1 MMKIAIWGYGKYG
14 HRMLESLTRFC
25 SEEYKVVRV
34 YDTAYQKLQN
44 TEGKLHLPIHNPE
57 ELLKDYQ
64 DGLFEKVLL
73 CFLWYEI
80 LIEPREFLIEH
91 SIPELHLGSEDDF
104 YSAAC
109 FEQGKKPFEIQ
120 QDSYSFFVI
129 NNLYGAMANYE
140 SNELLYLF
148 DNEGKVLQEHWNHLH
163 AFKTPHIYDFPFSF
177 KKSKAEKII
186 YKGQYCVLTKQYAS
200 NYWHFT
206 YQCLDIVWLL
216 EKAGYRGKYIVPN
229 HSFCTELLRMLDIA
243 PERIIPLKK
252 FEHNKIY
259 VFEEVFC
266 VSFSVGK
273 EEYGTSVLVQA
284 AEYIKKKLSVNLS
297 LPKKIYIKRAGRR
310 KLLGADGIIVAYDFT
325 TIIPEDYSVQE
336 QMELFYNADIV
347 FCEHGAN
354 STNCL
359 YMRKN
364 SVFIEAFSSYWINR
378 CNLYTVAATGIHYL
392 PVSPLETVG
401 FNKDGI
407 SKDYSI
413 PDVLLHM
420 VIQNAFLI
428 QKAQMDLYD
437 SKQQRNGN

>member
-14 HRMLESLTRFC
+14 RRMFESLTRFC
-25 SEEYKVVRV
+25 SGEYEVVRV

-44 TEGKLHLPIHNPE
+44 TEGELHLPIHDPE
-57 ELLKDYQ
+57 ELPEDYQ
-64 DGLFEKVLL
+64 NGLFEKVLL
-73 CFLWYEI
+73 CFLWYEV
-80 LIEPREFLIEH
+80 LIKSREFLNRH
-91 SIPELHLGSEDDF
+91 SVPELHLGSEDDF
-104 YSAAC
+104 FPASC

-120 QDSYSFFVI
+120 QEGYSFYVLK
-129 NNLYGAMANYE
+129 NLYGAMANYE

-148 DNEGKVLQEHWNHLH
+148 NNEGKVLKEHWNHWH
-163 AFKTPHIYDFPFSF
+163 AFKTPHIYDYPFIF
-177 KKSKAEKII
+177 KKSKAEKVF
-186 YKGQYCVLTKQYAS
+186 YKGQYCVLTKQSAS

-216 EKAGYRGKYIVPN
+216 EKAGYQGKYIVPN

-252 FEHNKIY
+252 FEHNIIY
-259 VFEEVFC
+259 VFEEIFC
-266 VSFSVGK
+266 VAFSVGE
-273 EEYGTSVLVQA
+273 EEYGTSVLVQV
-284 AEYIKKKLSVNLS
+284 AEYIKKKLRVNSS
-297 LPKKIYIKRAGRR
+297 LPKKIYIKRVGRR
-310 KLLGADGIIVAYDFT
+310 KLLGADGITAAYGFT

-347 FCEHGAN
+347 FCNHGAN

-359 YMRKN
+359 YMHKG

-392 PVSPLETVG
+392 PVSPLETVWL
-401 FNKDGI
+401 NKDGI

-413 PDVLLHM
+413 PDVLLQM

-428 QKAQMDLYD
+428 HEAQMD
-437 SKQQRNGN
+437 